1 MSTESEKLKGSVK
14 EAAGD
19 LVGKDDL
26 EQEGEQQQ
34 KKAHKTEEAAEK
46 QREADQKAR
55 EAAGHAGAE
64 KRAD

>member
-19 LVGKDDL
+19 VVNSESM
-26 EQEGEQQQ
+26 EQEGKQQQ
-34 KKAHKTEEAAEK
+34 KKAHKEEEAAKHE
-46 QREADQKAR
+46 QKAQEKAQ

-64 KRAD
+64 KRA

>member
-19 LVGKDDL
+19 LVNNESL

-34 KKAHKTEEAAEK
+34 KKAHKTEEAAEH
-46 QREADQKAR
+46 EQKAQQKAQ

-64 KRAD
+64 KQA